1 MDKRISLDM
10 PVGGT
15 GTAARPRFKIKNI
28 LGRDWRIAY
37 FFVLPMV
44 LLMAGLIFWPFI
56 SAILMSTTTFNFN
69 TGETV
74 QVGLRNYQR
83 LYTNS
88 DFLLSLS
95 NTINFTFW
103 SLSIKFVVGM
113 IIAMILHSKLPYR
126 NLMSAIMLLPW
137 IVPEIVTAL
146 AWKSIYDPLFGGL
159 NPILQGLGVIDR
171 PLGWLSDSNMALG
184 SVIAVNV
191 WKGIPFFT
199 LLLLAGLK
207 AIDTE
212 LYESAEVDGANAVQ
226 RFRYITLPGMRYV
239 ILVVLLLSFISTFN
253 QFGLIFLMT
262 GGGPS
267 GATRLY
273 SILAYEKAIGSL
285 QYGPGSAIA
294 LSVAPL
300 MAFLIYLLAKY
311 MRHDERSAGVEKKKK
326 FNLGIG
332 KAFGALFTLFMDIVF
347 WPFVMLNRGFEKL
360 AQTMRLRITGSS
372 SKTVFKPEGRE
383 KVGIGVRLLIL
394 LPIMAFVLFPFYWVI
409 ITSFKT
415 TTQISQRQS
424 IFWPNPP
431 TLNQYQELLFGSRFL
446 VWLGNSIL
454 VASLSTI
461 ISVAVAALAA
471 YALTRLK
478 FLGAGLLTTA
488 ILITYL
494 LPGTLIFIPL
504 YQTLSDMG
512 LINSYGALLVTYPTF
527 LVPFATWVL
536 IGYFRSIP
544 VELEEAAMIDGA
556 SRLYAFIR
564 ITLPLAAPALLSV
577 ALFAFTNAW
586 NEFLFAFVFITS
598 ESIRTLPIG
607 LQSMVVGDILPW
619 GELMAAS
626 LLTAIPVAILYMY
639 AQRFLVGGLTV
650 GAVKG

>member
-1 MDKRISLDM
+1 MNKPISLEA
-10 PVGGT
+10 PLGAT
-15 GTAARPRFKIKNI
+15 LTAPRRAPFRLRHL
-28 LGRDWRIAY
+28 LGRDWKIAY
-37 FFVLPMV
+37 LFVFPMV
-44 LLMAGLIFWPFI
+44 ILMAGLIFWPFI
-56 SAILMSTTTFNFN
+56 SAILMSFTTFNFQ
-69 TGETV
+69 TGDTV

-88 DFLLSLS
+88 DYLLSLS

-103 SLSIKFVVGM
+103 SLLIKFVTGM
-113 IIAMILHSKLPYR
+113 TIAMILNSKLPAK
-126 NLMSAIMLLPW
+126 NLMSAVMLLPW

-159 NPILQGLGVIDR
+159 NPILQGMGVIDK
-171 PLGWLSDSNMALG
+171 PLGWLSDPKMALG

-212 LYESAEVDGANAVQ
+212 LYEAAEVDGANAVQ
-226 RFRYITLPGMRYV
+226 RFRFVTLPGMRYV
-239 ILVVLLLSFISTFN
+239 ILVVMLLSFISTFN

-262 GGGPS
+262 GGGPG

-300 MAFLIYLLAKY
+300 MAFLIYLLSKY
-311 MRHDERSAGVEKKKK
+311 MRRDERAEGVKEKR
-326 FNLGIG
+326 FDLGIG
-332 KAFGALFTLFMDIVF
+332 RFFVSLFGLVLDILF
-347 WPFVMLNRGFEKL
+347 WPFDQLNRGLEGL
-360 AQTMRLRITGSS
+360 GRTIRHRLTGSLD
-372 SKTVFKPEGRE
+372 KPVLKPAGRE
-383 KVGIGVRLLIL
+383 RIGIGIRLLIL
-394 LPIMAFVLFPFYWVI
+394 FPILIFVLFPFYWVVV
-409 ITSFKT
+409 TSFKST
-415 TTQISQRQS
+415 PQISQRSS
-424 IFWPNPP
+424 IFWPDPP
-431 TLNQYQELLFGSRFL
+431 TLAQYQSLIFESPFVHWLLNSVLIAAASTL
-446 VWLGNSIL
+446 VSI
-454 VASLSTI
+454 VI
-461 ISVAVAALAA
+461 AALAA
-471 YALTRLK
+471 YALSRLK

-504 YQTLSDMG
+504 YQTLSDLG
-512 LINSYGALLVTYPTF
+512 LINSYGALVTTYPTF

-556 SRLYAFIR
+556 SRIYAFWK

-577 ALFAFTNAW
+577 TLFAFTNAW

-598 ESIRTLPIG
+598 ESLRTLPIG

-626 LLTAIPVAILYMY
+626 LLTAIPVAVLYMY